1 MQDFIIVVI
10 LAVVLII
17 GVRSTIK
24 HFKNKSGCCGSIPL
38 FFLLFTISVSFTI
51 IPCGIVNSYGLF
63 GEVVHSVM
71 TEDKGQEIT
80 DIESKNYIKKQKVKG
95 VNIINIW
102 FEILIAMVC
111 MIFWEYIIRLP
122 RGDTIVTL
130 KVRMDH

>member
-1 MQDFIIVVI
+1 MQDFISIVI
-10 LAVVLII
+10 LAILLII
-17 GVRSTIK
+17 GVCSIVK

-51 IPCGIVNSYGLF
+51 IPCGIINSYGLF

-71 TEDKGQEIT
+71 SEDKGQEIA
-80 DIESKNYIKKQKVKG
+80 DIESKHQVKRRKVKG

-102 FEILIAMVC
+102 FEVLIAMIC
-111 MIFWEYIIRLP
+111 IIFFEYIIRLP